1 MTLRVDEYD
10 RSEKFI
16 RLSVCPFCDHEFG
29 KEENQ
34 SQHIFNEHDPSDVPA
49 LADSDPESGGGVGA
63 D

>member
-1 MTLRVDEYD
+1 VSLRVSEYD

-29 KEENQ
+29 KQENQ
-34 SQHIFNEHDPSDVPA
+34 SQHIYEEHDPSDVPA
-49 LADSDPESGGGVGA
+49 LADSDSGGGAGA